1 MSALSGADLSE
12 SGDLS
17 RRFGDYLQV
26 WKEKEAEKQRYSMCI
41 YCRMYSNGACPG
53 IFLYNLMTKHKPF
66 QDHLAAQQML
76 FRFLTD
82 DIFYTVSSKVRKNWI
97 FLKATVKVGEKIK
110 K

>member
-41 YCRMYSNGACPG
+41 YCRMYSNGACPD
-53 IFLYNLMTKHKPF
+53 IFLYNLLTKHKQV
-66 QDHLAAQQML
+66 QDHPPSRCSLD
-76 FRFLTD
+76 F
-82 DIFYTVSSKVRKNWI
+82 
-97 FLKATVKVGEKIK
+97 
-110 K
+110 